1 MKVTPVISNKIQDDN
16 AGNQA
21 SVIQTTQTTETI
33 PALQA
38 LQQERRR
45 KGWLL
50 GIIVMVSLL
59 AILIS
64 PMFGLT
70 FMTPWDEGSQVIFWQ
85 MRVPRTLTAWI
96 VGAGLSLAG
105 LVFQA
110 ILRNPLAEPF
120 TLGVAAGASLGAAIY
135 IYWGLTFTLGI
146 LSGIGLFAFLGAG
159 IITLLIYSVNFR
171 GGHSP
176 LKLLLIGV
184 ILTFFVSSILML
196 LQSLGKSSSALAMMS
211 WMMGRLSFV
220 SFTELLQVAG
230 IFVIVAGMVYQMRVK
245 LNLLQQGEAVALSRG
260 IRSQRV
266 TGILFLGVSLMTGIF
281 VAVTGPIGFIGMI
294 IPHVARRLF
303 GADHRWLFW
312 ATLFLGGLVLVI
324 ADTLGTLILKPA
336 EIPVGVVTAILGA
349 PFFLYILLKGQKSA
363 QFKAQKAK

>member
-1 MKVTPVISNKIQDDN
+1 MKVAPAISNRIQDDN

-21 SVIQTTQTTETI
+21 PVIQTTQTTETI

-176 LKLLLIGV
+176 LKLLLMGV

-196 LQSLGKSSSALAMMS
+196 LQSLGKSSSALTMMS

-220 SFTELLQVAG
+220 SFSELLQVAG

-312 ATLFLGGLVLVI
+312 ATLFLGGLVLVV
-324 ADTLGTLILKPA
+324 ADMIGTLILKPA

-363 QFKAQKAK
+363 QFKAPKG